1 MRICPFCKS
10 NIEENWY
17 YCRICNKPL
26 IANLGSALDISFR
39 YPSERLEYNHA
50 ELEENEE
57 DFDVII
63 INDKEIDQQIK
74 KINGILETKE
84 TLREPIPGSLL
95 LEKSSLYYKKRDL
108 VNAETNLKL
117 ALRNFKEEDDKLN
130 ISICYNELGLI
141 QEDNGFFDQ
150 AIYNFN
156 RSLEILR
163 KLNDVHKI
171 AMILNNLG
179 NTYYLLNDLEHSYKY
194 YQEALHLSEK
204 ENLKFEEIKSA
215 SNLVEVL
222 YELKDY
228 KRIERILGSN
238 AQFFNENE
246 DFYGIVYTQI
256 KYGKLYFLQGD
267 YDLSYQHLKDAL
279 ELIKKTNNTVS
290 IYVKAKLEW
299 EIFYF
304 LGKLHI
310 LWENIHDAE
319 NLLLQSLEAV
329 RIFGIR
335 DNINE
340 GKILEE
346 IAKAYSVEGDDIR
359 AVEFYKL
366 SYDIFYKF
374 GDNIKCADLK
384 YKIAQLYSESKSNES
399 AAVGYFEEALNIYE
413 SIGHTKEAAIL
424 LHKLG
429 DYYLHKGMTT
439 LALPNFERA
448 RDYFKDLEDNYNV
461 NLLEEKMKSLK
472 ETSN

>member
-10 NIEENWY
+10 NVEENWY
-17 YCRICNKPL
+17 YCRSCNKPL
-26 IANLGSALDISFR
+26 IANLESDLDRSFNYLSERKNYNQSALEDI
-39 YPSERLEYNHA
+39 
-50 ELEENEE
+50 EE
-57 DFDVII
+57 DFDVAII
-63 INDKEIDQQIK
+63 KDKEIDQKIK
-74 KINGILETKE
+74 KINEILENKE
-84 TLREPIPGSLL
+84 TLKEPIPGSLL
-95 LEKSSLYYKKRDL
+95 LKKSSLYYKKRDL
-108 VNAETNLKL
+108 ANAEKNLKL
-117 ALRNFKEEDDKLN
+117 ALKNFKEENDKLN
-130 ISICYNELGLI
+130 IAICYNELGLI

-163 KLNDVHKI
+163 EHNDIHKI
-171 AMILNNLG
+171 VMILNNLG
-179 NTYYLLNDLEHSYKY
+179 NVYYLLKDLEHSYKY

-222 YELKDY
+222 FELKDFN
-228 KRIERILGSN
+228 RIERILDRN

-256 KYGKLYFLQGD
+256 KYGKLYFLQGKD

-279 ELIKKTNNTVS
+279 DLIKKGNSTVS

-299 EIFYF
+299 EVLYF
-304 LGKLHI
+304 LGKLQL
-310 LWENIHDAE
+310 LWENIHNAE

-346 IAKAYSVEGDDIR
+346 IAKVYSVEGEDKR

-366 SYDIFYKF
+366 SYDIYFKF
-374 GDNIKCADLK
+374 GDNLKCAELK
-384 YKIAQLYSESKSNES
+384 YKIAQLYSEMQCNES
-399 AAVGYFEEALNIYE
+399 AAVEYFEEALKMYE
-413 SIGHTKEAAIL
+413 NLGHIKEVAIL

-429 DYYLHKGMTT
+429 DYYLHSGMTD

-448 RDYFKDLEDNYNV
+448 RDYFKELEDNDNV
-461 NLLEEKMKSLK
+461 NLLEEKMKSLT
-472 ETSN
+472 ETY